1 MPLWLTRE
9 DVAALLTMQ
18 DAIDGVERAYAMLS
32 AGETALPLRTNMAVP
47 PHDGSLLAMP
57 GFVGGDVDGLGV
69 KLVTLYGQNPSRH
82 NLPAIQGIFVLF
94 DPVNGQLAA
103 IMEAGLLTAVRTGAA
118 TGVSV
123 RHLARPDAEV
133 LTLFGTGGQAPYQ
146 IEAVLAER
154 PIQRVWVLSR
164 QWERAQEFARQ
175 MSERFG
181 LPVNATQEPERA
193 VKEAQIIVTATSSH
207 APLFDGAWLQPG
219 THISGVG
226 SHLATAREVD
236 TATIQRSQVFT
247 DQTSACLAESGD
259 IVIPLQE
266 GALGQEELTEIGQVI
281 LGREAGRT
289 SPEEITFFK
298 SVGLAAQDVSVAA
311 GIAQRAREAGIGQ
324 FL

>member
-1 MPLWLTRE
+1 M
-9 DVAALLTMQ
+9 AQ
-18 DAIDGVERAYAMLS
+18 AIDGVELAYATLS
-32 AGETALPLRTNMAVP
+32 AGETVLPLRTNMPVAA
-47 PHDGSLLAMP
+47 HQGSLLAMP
-57 GFVGGDVDGLGV
+57 GFVGGGVDGLGV
-69 KLVTLYGQNPSRH
+69 KLVTLYGENPSRY

-94 DPVNGQLAA
+94 DPANGQLAA

-123 RHLARPDAEV
+123 RHLALPDAET

-154 PIQRVWVLSR
+154 PIRRVWVLSR
-164 QWERAQEFARQ
+164 QWERAQAFARQ
-175 MSERFG
+175 MSEQFG
-181 LPVNATQEPERA
+181 LPVTPTQDGERA

-207 APLFDGAWLQPG
+207 DPLFPGEWLQPG

-236 TATIQRSQVFT
+236 SAAIQRSRVFT

-259 IVIPLQE
+259 IVIPIQE
-266 GALGQEELTEIGQVI
+266 GALREADLTEIGLVI
-281 LGREAGRT
+281 RGEAPGRAN
-289 SPEEITFFK
+289 PQEITFFK
-298 SVGLAAQDVSVAA
+298 SVGLAAQDVAVAA
-311 GIAQRAREAGIGQ
+311 GIAQRARESGAGQ